1 MFNNMALLLFIGLI
15 LSIKYE
21 TKFTLLKNILF

>member
-1 MFNNMALLLFIGLI
+1 MFNNMALLLFIVLI

-21 TKFTLLKNILF
+21 TGLTLLKNILF